1 MLIREDVD
9 VQTSALYI
17 AEQDHHR
24 KLNTTCC

>member
-17 AEQDHHR
+17 AEQDHR
-24 KLNTTCC
+24 KLHTACC